1 MPFKAITIREDV
13 YKMLLSV
20 KGTNESFSRLFER
33 LVKTKNNVD
42 KLKGLRG
49 AVEFKNKYI
58 LLKELSERRELR
70 SI

>member
-1 MPFKAITIREDV
+1 MPFKTITILEDV

-33 LVKTKNNVD
+33 LVKSKSNID

-49 AVEFKNKYI
+49 AVEFKNKDR